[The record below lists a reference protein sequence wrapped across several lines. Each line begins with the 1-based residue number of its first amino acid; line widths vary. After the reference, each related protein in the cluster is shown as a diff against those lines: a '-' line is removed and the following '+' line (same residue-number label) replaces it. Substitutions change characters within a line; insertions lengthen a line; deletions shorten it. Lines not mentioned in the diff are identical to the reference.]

1 MKVDWIKFEQE
12 LTGKFTAH
20 LKEGELTHALV
31 LMVSEM
37 TTEAIRMYHELVANA
52 EQDVSQSE

>member
-1 MKVDWIKFEQE
+1 MKVDWMKFEQE
-12 LTGKFTAH
+12 LSGKFAAR
-20 LKEGELTHALV
+20 LEEGELTHALV

-37 TTEAIRMYHELVANA
+37 TTEAIRIYHELVANA